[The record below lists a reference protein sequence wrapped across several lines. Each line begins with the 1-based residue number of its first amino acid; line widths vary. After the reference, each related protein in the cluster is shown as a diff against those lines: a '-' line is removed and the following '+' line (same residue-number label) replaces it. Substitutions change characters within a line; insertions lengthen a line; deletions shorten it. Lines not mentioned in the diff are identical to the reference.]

1 MIKVK
6 NFRIKDIY
14 NKNKLIKKLKT
25 ERYLKLTQTKYR
37 NKEIIE

>member
-25 ERYLKLTQTKYR
+25 ERYLKLT
-37 NKEIIE
+37 